1 MNLRLYAAGCGW
13 LVLPECML
21 DSRTTFE
28 KFGSVEFRGIVDQW
42 LSEGEVAEILMG
54 FELDSY
60 AQVTDALGRRLL
72 RAIEGNRAASMRQL
86 PVYSG
91 KQKAPHCCEA

>member
-13 LVLPECML
+13 LVLPDCML
-21 DSRTTFE
+21 ESRAILE
-28 KFGSVEFRGIVDQW
+28 KFGSLRFLGIVNQW
-42 LSEGEVAEILMG
+42 LSDSEAREIMLG

-72 RAIEGNRAASMRQL
+72 RAIEGDRQML
-86 PVYSG
+86 ESSGIPV
-91 KQKAPHCCEA
+91 C